1 MLCFNLCDNDSHYRK
16 TWGVLVESNKV
27 SSKKTTLKSRMYLLI
42 IIFLVVMIIVS
53 IIISLMNG
61 QASVSPNDIFQILIS
76 KISGGRFGSIEEI
89 SHSAVNIIWFV
100 RTPRVILA
108 VFVGMG
114 LATTG
119 AVMQAVVQNP
129 LADPYILGISSGASL
144 GATFAI
150 LIGFGTSSILSQFG
164 MAFGAFVGAMVA
176 SFSVLVLSSIGGR
189 MTSVKL
195 VLSGSVISALF
206 GSLSSFI
213 VYLANNAEG
222 MKTVVFWSMG
232 SLASANW
239 NKLGVL
245 SVIVIIVTVFFLCQ
259 YRILNVML
267 LGDEAAVTLGVSLGK
282 YRRFYLLLASLLT
295 GVIVAYSGMIGFV
308 GLIIPHIVRGFAGS
322 DHKRLMPV
330 VVLAG
335 ALFMIWADVL
345 SRVLIPGLELPI
357 GIITSAIGAPLFIYI
372 IVKRGYN
379 FGG

>member
-1 MLCFNLCDNDSHYRK
+1 MESNSLSKSKEENKSKLFPILLF
-16 TWGVLVESNKV
+16 VLV
-27 SSKKTTLKSRMYLLI
+27 LLI
-42 IIFLVVMIIVS
+42 IVSVIF
-53 IIISLMNG
+53 SLMNG
-61 QASVSPNDIFQILIS
+61 QASISPEDIFQILLN
-76 KISGGRFGSIEEI
+76 KISGGRFGSLEGI
-89 SHSAVNIIWFV
+89 SSNSSVNIIWFV

-150 LIGFGTSSILSQFG
+150 LVGFGTASVLSQFG
-164 MAFGAFVGAMVA
+164 MAFGAFVGAMIA
-176 SFSVLVLSSIGGR
+176 AFSVLILSSIGGR

-213 VYLANNAEG
+213 VYLANNSEG

-232 SLASANW
+232 SLASASW
-239 NKLGVL
+239 NKLGLL
-245 SVIVIIVTVFFLCQ
+245 SVIVILITLFFLCQ
-259 YRILNVML
+259 HRVLNVML
-267 LGDEAAVTLGVSLGK
+267 LGDEAAITLGISLGK
-282 YRRFYLLLASLLT
+282 YRRFYLLLTSLLT

-308 GLIIPHIVRGFAGS
+308 GLIIPHIVRGFTGS

-330 VVLAG
+330 VALTG

-345 SRVLIPGLELPI
+345 SRVLIPNVELPI